1 MRKIG
6 SIVLAALILLSLV
19 AMLPLYVSAA
29 ESSTHLIV
37 FEWYGSGHITLNAI
51 PFPDDSESNPDYKL
65 LSFHWYTTAEYW
77 INPENGYGFS
87 DDEVVNAITAAADTW
102 DSQTGFPVFS
112 YEGIIYRVAGVK
124 DGLNVVSWGKYS
136 QSNAIAVTFIWY
148 TRTRVGRSIRMEIV
162 ETDTLLNIYYSWS
175 LSGEDD
181 KMDVQNIMTHEFGHW
196 CGLDDL
202 YKDRDYWLTMYGYAS
217 VGETHKQ
224 TLGYGDILGLQ
235 KVYGK

>member
-6 SIVLAALILLSLV
+6 FLALAVLVLLSLV
-19 AMLPLYVSAA
+19 AMMPLSTFAA
-29 ESSTHLIV
+29 ESPVHLMV
-37 FEWYGSGHITLNAI
+37 VEWYDRGRVTFNAI
-51 PFPDDSESNPDYKL
+51 PSTDNSNSTSDYKL

-77 INPENGYGFS
+77 INPTNDYGFP
-87 DDEVVNAITAAADTW
+87 DDEVVYNITAAADTW
-102 DSQTGFPVFS
+102 DSETSFQVFS
-112 YEGIIYRVAGVK
+112 YKGTTDRVAGVN
-124 DGLNVVSWGKYS
+124 DGFNVVSWGEYS

-148 TRTRVGRSIRMEIV
+148 TRTRVGGRIRMAIV
-162 ETDTLLNIYYSWS
+162 ETDTLLNVYFAWS
-175 LSGEDD
+175 LTGESG

-217 VGETHKQ
+217 LGETHKR

-235 KVYGK
+235 KVYGP

>member
-65 LSFHWYTTAEYW
+65 LPFRWYVTANYW
-77 INPENGYGFS
+77 INPNNDYGFS
-87 DDEVVNAITAAADTW
+87 KSEVESVINAAAKTW
-102 DSQTGFPVFS
+102 DDQTTFDVFA
-112 YEGIIYRVAGVK
+112 YRGTTESAAGEK
-124 DGLNVVSWGKYS
+124 DGCNVVSWGKYS

-175 LSGEDD
+175 LSGEDG
-181 KMDVQNIMTHEFGHW
+181 KMDVRNIMTHEFGHW

-217 VGETHKQ
+217 VGETHKR

>member
-65 LSFHWYTTAEYW
+65 LPFRWYVTANYW
-77 INPENGYGFS
+77 INPNNDYGFPES
-87 DDEVVNAITAAADTW
+87 EVESVINAAAETW
-102 DSQTGFPVFS
+102 DNQTTFDVFA
-112 YEGIIYRVAGVK
+112 YRGTTESAAGAK
-124 DGLNVVSWGKYS
+124 DGYNVVSWGEYS

-181 KMDVQNIMTHEFGHW
+181 KMDVRNIMTHEFGHW

-217 VGETHKQ
+217 VGETYKR